1 MLEPDKVHRG
11 DYVLISEAYWQVCDM
26 KALTGGRRLLIFH
39 GRAPLAMRAALEIY
53 RQR

>member
-1 MLEPDKVHRG
+1 MEPDKVHIG

-26 KALTGGRRLLIFH
+26 KVLTGGRKLLIFQGH
-39 GRAPLAMRAALEIY
+39 APLAMRAALEIY